1 MTSKLTFL
9 NIKSRTTLDPSDIA
23 PSERKEG
30 RLKAGSALNCLQD
43 DTSLKIDVLILKKS
57 TSVICD
63 DMVEFYEDDIRDRK
77 TFTYEEVTG
86 KSSFQKKRLAVGTS
100 FFKHMKSTDIIEII
114 VH

>member
-43 DTSLKIDVLILKKS
+43 DTSLRIDVLILKKS

-77 TFTYEEVTG
+77 TLDYEEIIR
-86 KSSFQKKRLAVGTS
+86 KSSFQKKRLAIGTS
-100 FFKHMKSTDIIEII
+100 FLKNIKSTDVIEII